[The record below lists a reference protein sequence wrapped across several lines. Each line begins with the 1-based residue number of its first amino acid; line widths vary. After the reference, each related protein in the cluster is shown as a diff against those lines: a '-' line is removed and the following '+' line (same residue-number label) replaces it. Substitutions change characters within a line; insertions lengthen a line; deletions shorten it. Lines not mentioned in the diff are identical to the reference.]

1 MLPLYLY
8 HANQCDPKK
17 CTGRKLLKF
26 GLAQQKKPSELP
38 YRSILLNPFSERAL
52 APDDACTGISALDCS
67 WADAELVFE
76 KLRRMKQRSLPY
88 LVAANPVN
96 FGKPFK
102 LTTVEAFA
110 AALYILGEDE
120 QASQILGKFNWGHTF
135 SELNCELLG
144 AYARAKDSS
153 EVIAIQS
160 EYL

>member
-17 CTGRKLLKF
+17 CTGRKMLKF
-26 GLAQQKKPSELP
+26 GLAQRKTPQELP
-38 YRSILLNPFSERAL
+38 YSSILLNPFSERAL
-52 APDDACTGISALDCS
+52 APDDACTGISVLDCS
-67 WADAELVFE
+67 WADAELVFG
-76 KLRRMKQRSLPY
+76 KLRRMKQRALPY

-110 AALYILGEDE
+110 AALYILGEAE
-120 QASQILGKFNWGHTF
+120 QASRILGKFNWGHTF
-135 SELNCELLG
+135 SELNCELLE
-144 AYARAKDSS
+144 AYACAKDSS

>member
-17 CTGRKLLKF
+17 CTGKKLLKF
-26 GLAQQKKPSELP
+26 GLAQQKTPSELP
-38 YRSILLNPFSERAL
+38 YSSILLNPFSEQAL
-52 APDDACTGISALDCS
+52 APDDTCTGISALDCS
-67 WADAELVFE
+67 WADAELVY
-76 KLRRMKQRSLPY
+76 KRLRRMKQRALPY

-110 AALYILGEDE
+110 ATLYILGEDE
-120 QASQILGKFNWGHTF
+120 QASRVLGKFNWGHTF
-135 SELNCELLG
+135 SELNRELLR
-144 AYARAKDSS
+144 AYSCAKDSS

>member
-26 GLAQQKKPSELP
+26 GLAQRKTPSELP
-38 YRSILLNPFSERAL
+38 HSSILLNPFSERAI

-67 WADAELVFE
+67 WADAELVF
-76 KLRRMKQRSLPY
+76 KRLRRMKQRALPY

-120 QASQILGKFNWGHTF
+120 QAALILGKFNWGHTF
-135 SELNCELLG
+135 SELNCELLE
-144 AYARAKDSS
+144 AYACATDSS

>member
-17 CTGRKLLKF
+17 CTGKKLLKF
-26 GLAQQKKPSELP
+26 GLAQQKKPLELP
-38 YRSILLNPFSERAL
+38 YRSMLLNPFSERAL

-67 WADAELVFE
+67 WADAELVF
-76 KLRRMKQRSLPY
+76 KRLSRMKQRALPY

-120 QASQILGKFNWGHTF
+120 QAATILGKFNWGHTF
-135 SELNCELLG
+135 LELNRELLE
-144 AYARAKDSS
+144 AYACAKDSS

>member
-1 MLPLYLY
+1 
-8 HANQCDPKK
+8 
-17 CTGRKLLKF
+17 
-26 GLAQQKKPSELP
+26 
-38 YRSILLNPFSERAL
+38 
-52 APDDACTGISALDCS
+52 
-67 WADAELVFE
+67 
-76 KLRRMKQRSLPY
+76 MKQRSLPY

-120 QASQILGKFNWGHTF
+120 QATTILGKFNWGHTF
-135 SELNCELLG
+135 SELNCELLE

>member
-26 GLAQQKKPSELP
+26 GLVQRKKPSELP

-67 WADAELVFE
+67 WADAELVFG

-120 QASQILGKFNWGHTF
+120 QAVRPYGI
-135 SELNCELLG
+135 SERG
-144 AYARAKDSS
+144 AKEAGRVWAAFIGSV
-153 EVIAIQS
+153 EPQTLRNAIQ
-160 EYL
+160 YHRCH